1 MAFKKHEWYT
11 WIPDPYENADMI
23 GDMIDLQIIVELEN
37 GTFISGHWEV
47 KGEKDWAETIFVA
60 DFLVKGLITNDDIE
74 YWDFV
79 RNLI

>member
-47 KGEKDWAETIFVA
+47 KGEKDWAETIFVP
-60 DFLVKGLITNDDIE
+60 DFLVKGLVANDDIE

-79 RNLI
+79 RNLL